1 MQFKQEI
8 PWYKNGYLEKD
19 WLITKSPHYI
29 FHDLKNS
36 LAHKEINKIIK
47 IKERDYKKII
57 SFLKIKNSQKI
68 KYFLYPDL
76 KEKKKLMGSDDFGNA
91 IWEECELLND
101 RLKTKR
107 FEIHVLYA
115 AKIKFIGEHEDTHLL
130 SLYWGLP
137 PYLFSEGLCQFME
150 GKLFGKDVDILSKRL
165 IERNK
170 IYSLKFLLNDKN
182 WDMVKEEIAYPQVGS
197 FVRYLINTYGLEK
210 FKKIYKKLP
219 RNKAFREKIKIIEN
233 IYSKSIQELEK
244 EWKRYLIDLKE

>member
-170 IYSLKFLLNDKN
+170 IYSLKF
-182 WDMVKEEIAYPQVGS
+182 
-197 FVRYLINTYGLEK
+197 VRYLINTYGLEK